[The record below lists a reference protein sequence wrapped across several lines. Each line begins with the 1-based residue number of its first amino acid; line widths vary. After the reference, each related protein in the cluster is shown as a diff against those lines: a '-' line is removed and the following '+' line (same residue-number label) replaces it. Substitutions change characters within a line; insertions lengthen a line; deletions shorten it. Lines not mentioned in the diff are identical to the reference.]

1 MSRGLLRRLLSCLL
15 AAAAAGLLAAG
26 KADAGYGVHPNGHSF
41 EVTVGANGAVT
52 TPATLDFV
60 VYLDAQDSDALVWV
74 SASPDISSTGTP
86 LGGSVGSC
94 NQSSLIPFG
103 EPGKW
108 VCRASTSTLRPGR
121 TYYWWVDF
129 DRREEGNPVPQGH
142 VSGPFPF
149 TLVERPAAPVPPPR
163 DPHPPTV
170 STKTVAA
177 AATLPT
183 MTRFTGRRSLKHS
196 TLTQLIYRTMKQL
209 GVPRTLAIACW
220 NRADWLSVVRA
231 EGEEPEHGSTTLLGF
246 WKPVQPRWLHIAPS
260 ICTDIQAL
268 LDTKIPNGRRAAA
281 LATVMHETLH
291 AYGVVNE
298 AETNCYAVQL
308 VPLLGVNTK
317 MTDRRA
323 SYLGQLAL
331 RYVRSHAPSGY
342 WHAGHCRDGGRW
354 DLLPGLINL
363 R

>member
-1 MSRGLLRRLLSCLL
+1 LSGGSFRKLFACLLAVSAAALL
-15 AAAAAGLLAAG
+15 AAA
-26 KADAGYGVHPNGHSF
+26 KAEAGYGIQPNGHSF
-41 EVTVGANGAVT
+41 EVTVGPTGAVAAPT
-52 TPATLDFV
+52 TLDFV
-60 VYLDAQDSDALVWV
+60 VYLDAQDSDAYVWI
-74 SASPDISSTGTP
+74 SESSDISSSGTP
-86 LGGSVGSC
+86 VGASGGSCS
-94 NQSSLIPFG
+94 QSSLIPFG

-108 VCRASTSTLRPGR
+108 VCRASTSSLRPGR
-121 TYYWWVDF
+121 TYYWWLDF
-129 DRREEGNPVPQGH
+129 NRLEEGSALPQGR

-149 TLVERPAAPVPPPR
+149 TLVERPAAPAPPP

-177 AATLPT
+177 AATLAAAD
-183 MTRFTGRRSLKHS
+183 RFTGGRSLKHR

-209 GVPRTLAIACW
+209 GIPRTLAIACW
-220 NRADWLSVVRA
+220 NRADWLSVVQA
-231 EGEEPEHGSTTLLGF
+231 EGEEPEHGSTMLLGF
-246 WKPVQPRWLHIAPS
+246 WKPMQPRWLHIAPGVCS
-260 ICTDIQAL
+260 DLQAL
-268 LDTKIPNGRRAAA
+268 LDTKIPTGRRAAA

-298 AETNCYAVQL
+298 AQTNCYAVQL
-308 VPLLGVNTK
+308 VPLLGFNMK

-342 WHAGHCRDGGRW
+342 WHAGRCRDGGRW